1 MALYPN
7 STSKTT
13 TTSVSATTKTTQQAS
28 SAAASSAAAAAALGV
43 QEFIKTTTSIQ
54 TATTANISIGGMSVE
69 KDSEAFTIAVMA
81 DPMQE
86 AGLLSGCPLQ
96 SNSRTEMTSEE
107 QLVEVSF
114 AFLAA
119 LGVTISGELKDY
131 SLIPTQTD
139 VTVLKN
145 PNIVTSTFKASEN
158 VDLSDKFSNVD
169 DPIFAL
175 DDEASVHVGNQV
187 APNILPNLTGIA
199 ASMASSFGDPTKS
212 SSSKFDG
219 LKG

>member
-1 MALYPN
+1 MALYP
-7 STSKTT
+7 TSKT

-43 QEFIKTTTSIQ
+43 QEFIDTTKTKQDTL
-54 TATTANISIGGMSVE
+54 TANISIGGMSVE
-69 KDSEAFTIAVMA
+69 KDSEAFTIAMIA

-86 AGLLSGCPLQ
+86 AGLLSGSPIG
-96 SNSRTEMTSEE
+96 SNSRTEMTPEE
-107 QLVEVSF
+107 QLTEVSF

-119 LGVTISGELKDY
+119 LGVTTSGELKDY

-139 VTVLKN
+139 VTILKN
-145 PNIVTSTFKASEN
+145 PNIVTPTFKSS
-158 VDLSDKFSNVD
+158 VSVSLSDKFSNVD
-169 DPIFAL
+169 DPIYTL
-175 DDEASVHVGNQV
+175 DEEASLHVGKQGAPQV
-187 APNILPNLTGIA
+187 IPNLTEIA
-199 ASMASSFGDPTKS
+199 TSMASSFRDPTKS